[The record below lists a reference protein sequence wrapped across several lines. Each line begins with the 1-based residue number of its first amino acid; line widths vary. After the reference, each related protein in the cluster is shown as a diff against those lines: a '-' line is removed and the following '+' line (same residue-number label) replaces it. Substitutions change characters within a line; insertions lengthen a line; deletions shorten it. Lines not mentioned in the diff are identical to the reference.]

1 MSCRPLILSSGFTL
15 LELVLEMTVAEPQ
28 SGLLFGK
35 HVRANGIR
43 QHYLRFGG
51 TGPTLILVPGIASPA
66 AMWAFVAARI
76 CEHFDVYVLDVRG
89 RGLSEAGGHLDYG
102 LDACAEDVV
111 AFARQLDLNDY
122 TIVGHSMGARIAIR
136 TARRKPA
143 GLARIVVVDPPVS
156 GPGRRA
162 YPSPLAKLL
171 ELIAAGKHGDV
182 EERLRAEPSAWP
194 EAQLLTRAEWLCTCD
209 ERAVTVTHRSFHE
222 DDIHSDLPHL
232 TVPTGL
238 IVAGKG
244 GVIQASDENEIAG
257 LLPSIVIRRVEG
269 AGHQMQIDDLEGF
282 LAALGDILGVKFSD
296 PATQV

>member
-1 MSCRPLILSSGFTL
+1 
-15 LELVLEMTVAEPQ
+15 MTAVQ
-28 SGLLFGK
+28 LQTSGLLYGK

-51 TGPTLILVPGIASPA
+51 KGPALILVPGIASPA

-89 RGLSEAGGHLDYG
+89 RGLSEAGDHLDYG
-102 LDACAEDVV
+102 LNACAQDIIALAE
-111 AFARQLDLNDY
+111 QLGLKDY

-136 TARRKPA
+136 AARGEPA
-143 GLARIVVVDPPVS
+143 GLARIVLVDPPVS

-162 YPSPLAKLL
+162 YPSPLARLL
-171 ELIAAGKHGDV
+171 ELIASAKRGEV
-182 EERLRAEPSAWP
+182 EERLRTEPSVWS

-209 ERAVTVTHRSFHE
+209 ERAIAVTHRSFHE
-222 DDIHSDLPHL
+222 DDVHSDLPHV

-238 IVAGKG
+238 IVAGRG
-244 GVIQASDENEIAG
+244 GVIQANDEREIAR
-257 LLPSIVIRRVEG
+257 LLPSIIIRRVEN

-282 LAALGDILGVKFSD
+282 LAALGEILGVKFSE

>member
-1 MSCRPLILSSGFTL
+1 
-15 LELVLEMTVAEPQ
+15 MTAVQ
-28 SGLLFGK
+28 LQTSGLLYGK

-51 TGPTLILVPGIASPA
+51 RGPALILVPGIASPA

-89 RGLSEAGGHLDYG
+89 RGLSEAGDHLDYG
-102 LDACAEDVV
+102 LNACAQDIIALAE
-111 AFARQLDLNDY
+111 QLGLKDY

-136 TARRKPA
+136 AARGEPA
-143 GLARIVVVDPPVS
+143 GLARIVLVDPPVS

-162 YPSPLAKLL
+162 YPSPLARLL
-171 ELIAAGKHGDV
+171 ELIASAKRGEV
-182 EERLRAEPSAWP
+182 EEQLRTEPSVWS

-209 ERAVTVTHRSFHE
+209 ERAIAVTHRSFHE
-222 DDIHSDLPHL
+222 DDVHSDLPHV

-238 IVAGKG
+238 IVAGRG
-244 GVIQASDENEIAG
+244 GVIQANDEREIAR
-257 LLPSIVIRRVEG
+257 LLPSIIIRRVEN

-282 LAALGDILGVKFSD
+282 LAALGEILGVKFSE